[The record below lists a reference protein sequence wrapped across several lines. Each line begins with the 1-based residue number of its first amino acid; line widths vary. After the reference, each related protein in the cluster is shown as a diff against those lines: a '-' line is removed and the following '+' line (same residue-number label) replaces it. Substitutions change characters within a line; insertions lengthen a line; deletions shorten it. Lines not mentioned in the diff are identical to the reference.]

1 MAKEN
6 PAAEISAFDLLPAP
20 SGRHPK
26 NVTFQNHDCCESWPY
41 PKDYFDL
48 IHIRGLFG
56 CIQDWP
62 ALYQRVLKHLRPG
75 GFVEHLERS
84 LHIRTGDGKL
94 SSNSMFL
101 QWSQNVVSASALSGK
116 TYEIAENMAGLVDG
130 AGFEDV
136 VEQGQWWPIGAWS
149 GDAKMQEIGRM
160 NLLHWERA
168 LEARS
173 LSPFEDSP
181 NVRRAGVIYPRILDA
196 DKA

>member
-1 MAKEN
+1 MAKAN
-6 PAAEISAFDLLPAP
+6 PAAEIRAFDLLPTP

-26 NVTFQNHDCCESWPY
+26 NFTFETHDCCESWPY

-56 CIQDWP
+56 SIQDWP
-62 ALYQRVLKHLRPG
+62 ALYKRALKHLRPG
-75 GFVEHLERS
+75 GFVEHLECS
-84 LHIRTGDGKL
+84 LHIRSADGKL
-94 SSNSMFL
+94 SSDSMFS
-101 QWSQNVVSASALSGK
+101 QWSQNVVSAGAISGK
-116 TYEIAENMAGLVDG
+116 TYEIAENMAGLVDE

-136 VEQGQWWPIGAWS
+136 VEQGHWWPIGAWS

-160 NLLHWERA
+160 NLLNWELA

-181 NVRRAGVIYPRILDA
+181 NVSLAAVTYAQNLDA
-196 DKA
+196 NKA